1 MMVAM
6 ADDRLLAIIELQNA
20 ILAAA
25 MSSDEVMH
33 IVLDRA
39 VQLLGSGTALVA
51 LAEGDELVVRAATR
65 GAGSN
70 VTVGTRLP
78 KPSTIEGRCL
88 RENAPQRSDAGGCVP
103 LVYGENAVGVLSIA
117 NHKLTDDDLDTV
129 RLLAQ
134 IIAIALHR
142 AYTYP
147 KPRYDVDH
155 DAMTGLGNK
164 RAFDERIQAELTR
177 HKRYGHSFSL
187 AMLDL
192 AGFESAVDRHGQ
204 AAADEALREIARII
218 RSNTRAIDA
227 CFRIASDELAI
238 VMPGTGL
245 EGATT
250 VAERCRAQ
258 LAELRPCDGM
268 IGCFVG
274 VVEASASDVA
284 DTLATRASTAV
295 TADKQARRG

>member
-1 MMVAM
+1 MVEMVEA
-6 ADDRLLAIIELQNA
+6 RLLAIIELQNA
-20 ILAAA
+20 ILAAG

-33 IVLDRA
+33 IVADRA
-39 VQLLGSGTALVA
+39 AQLLGAGGALVA
-51 LAEGDELVVRAATR
+51 LAEGDDLVVRAATR
-65 GAGSN
+65 AAGSA
-70 VTVGTRLP
+70 VGAKLA
-78 KPSTIEGRCL
+78 KSSSLEGRCL
-88 RENAPQRSDAGGCVP
+88 REATPQRVDNGGCVP
-103 LVYGENAVGVLSIA
+103 LLYGENAVGVLGVTGV
-117 NHKLTDDDLDTV
+117 HLDDEAVDTL
-129 RLLAQ
+129 RLLSQ
-134 IIAIALHR
+134 IIATALHR

-147 KPRYDVDH
+147 KPRLDVDH

-164 RAFDERIQAELTR
+164 RAYDERIQAELTR

-192 AGFESAVDRHGQ
+192 EGFESAVDRHGQ

-238 VMPGTGL
+238 VMPGTSQ
-245 EGATT
+245 EGAAT

-274 VVEASASDVA
+274 VVQATANDTADALSA
-284 DTLATRASTAV
+284 RANAAV
-295 TADKQARRG
+295 TADKQARR